1 MQPTSSDDVPY
12 LQLYSQMD
20 FTLIKFYLVPYAPL
34 RLYLAVNRE
43 RVQISK
49 TLYVFI
55 CAIVTRHWS
64 WLVMN
69 IQVINCKTVPHEGDI
84 ITRKSNSK
92 TISWRWSPINLINP
106 PADIWI
112 RATVCSGHQRGK
124 SSSNDTIWCGNSLV
138 EFDEYLF
145 LFQCNIQFPKPHGL
159 TTMH

>member
-1 MQPTSSDDVPY
+1 MLIWTRYRNQLSKYGIQPTSSDDVPC

-64 WLVMN
+64 WFVMD

-84 ITRKSNSK
+84 TTRKSNSQ
-92 TISWRWSPINLINP
+92 TIFM
-106 PADIWI
+106 
-112 RATVCSGHQRGK
+112 
-124 SSSNDTIWCGNSLV
+124 
-138 EFDEYLF
+138 EM
-145 LFQCNIQFPKPHGL
+145 KPHKFVFVCIFIVWSSL
-159 TTMH
+159 DWITAWDDIDTP